1 MAVVVSD
8 VQKRSLAFK
17 AGIPAKATLLS
28 INGNEINDVLDY
40 QFYVTERRIELVC
53 LVDGKEKSYTL
64 VKDEYEDIGLI
75 FDSYLM
81 DKQHHCKN
89 KCIFCFID
97 QMPKGMRETLYF
109 KDDDDRMSFLFGN
122 YVTLTNL
129 TQRDIDRIIKM
140 HISPINISV
149 HTTDPELRVKMMKN
163 KNAGECLKWLE
174 ELAAHGIKLN
184 TQLVLCPEIND
195 GEQLVRSLN
204 DLAKLAPNIE
214 SIAAVP
220 VGLTDHRE
228 GLENLRVYTKE
239 ESAKVID
246 IIENFSDKFFEEH
259 GVRIAFASDEFYLK
273 AERPL
278 PEYDYYGDFSQLEN
292 GVGLTTLLRHDF
304 YDCLENDEF
313 EAEPFHAAIATG
325 KLAYPLLCELSE
337 AAMKKYPEIKLD
349 VYMIEN
355 EFFGK
360 NITVAGLVTGRDL
373 INQLKDKNIA
383 KTLLIPSV
391 MLRHERDRFLDDVL
405 IEDVETELGVKLVT
419 VENDGYNLL
428 NSMLGCEN

>member
-1 MAVVVSD
+1 MAVVVSE

-17 AGIPAKATLLS
+17 AGIRAKMTLLS
-28 INGNEINDVLDY
+28 INDNEINDVLDY
-40 QFYVTERRIELVC
+40 QFYITERRIDLVC
-53 LVDGKEKSYTL
+53 LDDGQEKKFTI

-75 FDSYLM
+75 FDNYLM
-81 DKQHHCKN
+81 DSQHHCKN

-97 QMPKGMRETLYF
+97 QMPKGMRESLYF

-129 TQRDIDRIIKM
+129 TQKDIDRIIKM
-140 HISPINISV
+140 HISPINVSV
-149 HTTDPELRVKMMKN
+149 HTTDPDLRVKMMKN
-163 KNAGECLKWLE
+163 KNAGESLKWLE

-195 GEQLVRSLN
+195 GEHLERSLN
-204 DLAKLAPNIE
+204 DLSKLAPNIE

-228 GLENLRVYTKE
+228 GLEKLRVYTKE
-239 ESAKVID
+239 ESIKVID
-246 IIENFSDKFFEEH
+246 TIETFCDKFFKEH

-292 GVGLTTLLRHDF
+292 GVGLVTLLRHDF

-313 EAEPFHAAIATG
+313 ESKPYHTAIATG
-325 KLAYPLLCELSE
+325 KLAYPLLCELAE
-337 AAMKKYPEIKLD
+337 ATMKKYPNAQID

-355 EFFGK
+355 EFFGE

-373 INQLKDKNIA
+373 IKQLKGKITA
-383 KTLLIPSV
+383 KTLLIPTV
-391 MLRHERDRFLDDVL
+391 MLRHEKDRFLDDTL
-405 IEDVETELGVKLVT
+405 IEDVEKQLEVKLVM

>member
-1 MAVVVSD
+1 MAVVVSQ

-17 AGIPAKATLLS
+17 AGIRAKMTLLS
-28 INGNEINDVLDY
+28 INENEINDVLDY
-40 QFYVTERRIELVC
+40 QFYITERRIDLLC
-53 LVDGKEKSYTL
+53 LDNGEEKKFTI

-75 FDSYLM
+75 FDNYLM
-81 DKQHHCKN
+81 DNQHHCKN

-97 QMPKGMRETLYF
+97 QMPKGMRESLYF

-129 TQRDIDRIIKM
+129 TQKDIDRIIKM
-140 HISPINISV
+140 HISPINVSV
-149 HTTDPELRVKMMKN
+149 HTTDPDLRVKMMKN
-163 KNAGECLKWLE
+163 KNAGESLKWLE
-174 ELAAHGIKLN
+174 QLAAHGIKLN
-184 TQLVLCPEIND
+184 TQLVLCPRIND
-195 GEQLVRSLN
+195 GEHLVRSLN
-204 DLAKLAPNIE
+204 DLGKLAPNIE

-228 GLENLRVYTKE
+228 GLEKLRVYTKE
-239 ESAKVID
+239 ESIKVID
-246 IIENFSDKFFEEH
+246 TIEAFCDKFFEEH

-292 GVGLTTLLRHDF
+292 GVGLVTLLRHDF
-304 YDCLENDEF
+304 YDSLENDEF
-313 EAEPFHAAIATG
+313 ESKPHHTAIATG
-325 KLAYPLLCELSE
+325 KLAYPLMCELTE
-337 AAMKKYPEIKLD
+337 ATMKKYPNAKID

-355 EFFGK
+355 EFFGE
-360 NITVAGLVTGRDL
+360 NITVAGLVTGHDL
-373 INQLKDKNIA
+373 INQLKGKITA
-383 KTLLIPSV
+383 KTLLIPTV
-391 MLRHERDRFLDDVL
+391 MLRHEKDRFLDDVL
-405 IEDVETELGVKLVT
+405 IEDVERELQVEVIT